1 MTGVFFFCIY
11 IFNKNDHKY
20 SKRNMQQQQKE
31 HVFLSKLKKDCRP
44 NFDGELSKN
53 RK

>member
-11 IFNKNDHKY
+11 IFSKKDHKY
-20 SKRNMQQQQKE
+20 SKENMQQQQKE
-31 HVFLSKLKKDCRP
+31 HVFLSKLKKVCRP